1 MQHLTQKLNEHDA
14 RLKIME
20 DQNTRSA
27 EQMTSLITEL
37 NALSH
42 SLRETVATFREYTV
56 KHDNLRESNNKLW
69 AKYDRQDIAI
79 AELNIKN
86 AANQQIIN
94 DVVAIKNK
102 VLGVV
107 VLAVLSPLSIGA
119 ALFFG
124 K

>member
-1 MQHLTQKLNEHDA
+1 MEQLEQKLNEYDA
-14 RLKIME
+14 RLKLIE

-37 NALSH
+37 NSLSH
-42 SLRETVATFREYTV
+42 LLRETVSTFREYTV
-56 KHDNLRESNNKLW
+56 KHDNLRESNAKLW

-86 AANQQIIN
+86 ASNQQIIN
-94 DVVAIKNK
+94 DVIAIKNK
-102 VLGVV
+102 VMAVV
-107 VLAVLSPLSIGA
+107 ILAVLSPISIGV
-119 ALFFG
+119 ALVFG